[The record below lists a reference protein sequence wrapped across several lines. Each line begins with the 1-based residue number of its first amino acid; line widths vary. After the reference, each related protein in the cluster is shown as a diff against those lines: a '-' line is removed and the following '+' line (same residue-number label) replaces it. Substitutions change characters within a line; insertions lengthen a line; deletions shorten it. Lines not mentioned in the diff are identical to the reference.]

1 MKLKRVRGMCVH
13 LLRLASLLGAR
24 CCTAWRAVCSI
35 TPLTMCRV
43 LPVCV
48 VVPQGMTAV
57 SAAEALTGALP
68 CVKRQVCVCLRLRHA
83 PPALLSCTVWLVAC
97 CITLRMIVP
106 CAAVVHQGMAA
117 VSTAGALAEALLCVK
132 RQACACLCV
141 RHAPPELHL
150 LGARCCIV

>member
-83 PPALLSCTVWLVAC
+83 PPALLSCTAWC
-97 CITLRMIVP
+97 
-106 CAAVVHQGMAA
+106 
-117 VSTAGALAEALLCVK
+117 ALLHCVAGCMLHYSAHD
-132 RQACACLCV
+132 RAVCCRCAPGHGGRINSWRV
-141 RHAPPELHL
+141 
-150 LGARCCIV
+150 G